1 MRVLKRAL
9 NRCLWIAFAGT
20 LKVALVLYIFSLPG
34 TAAANAASKAANAA
48 SKKEAKGVEL
58 PPVDWQKE
66 MPHPHY

>member
-1 MRVLKRAL
+1 VRVLKRAL

-34 TAAANAASKAANAA
+34 TVAANAP

>member
-1 MRVLKRAL
+1 VRVLKHTL

-20 LKVALVLYIFSLPG
+20 LKIALVLYIFSLPG
-34 TAAANAASKAANAA
+34 TAAANAA